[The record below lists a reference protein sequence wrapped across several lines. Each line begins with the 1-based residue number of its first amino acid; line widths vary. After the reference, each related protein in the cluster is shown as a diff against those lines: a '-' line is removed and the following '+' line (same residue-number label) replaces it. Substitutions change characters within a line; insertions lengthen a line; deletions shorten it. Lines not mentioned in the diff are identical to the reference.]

1 QAADRD
7 SLRDALGEQLE
18 VLQTLLGASP
28 KVRRL
33 LGHPSLSLER
43 KFDALA
49 KLLGEAPVEPLK
61 RLIALLIENDRLEVL
76 ETGADVYQQLADEAE
91 GVMRAFVMSA
101 RPLTDDQ
108 SERLATALSAWL
120 GESVVV
126 DAVVDPDLLGGI
138 AVRVGDRVLDASL
151 RARLER
157 IRERMVER

>member
-1 QAADRD
+1 MIGRSVARRYLGAALQAADRD

-91 GVMRAFVMSA
+91 GVMRAFVMSSDGRPVRAA
-101 RPLTDDQ
+101 RDG
-108 SERLATALSAWL
+108 AVCMAW
-120 GESVVV
+120 GECR
-126 DAVVDPDLLGGI
+126 G
-138 AVRVGDRVLDASL
+138 
-151 RARLER
+151 
-157 IRERMVER
+157 